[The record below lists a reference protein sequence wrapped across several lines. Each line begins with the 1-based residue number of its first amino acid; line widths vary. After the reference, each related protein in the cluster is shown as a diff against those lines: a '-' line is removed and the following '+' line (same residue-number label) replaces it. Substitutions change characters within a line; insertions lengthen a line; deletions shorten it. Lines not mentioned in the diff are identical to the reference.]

1 MASLQESVI
10 CGLNMGCNSTNR
22 TTIFGAGTGTIYDR
36 NSMIGYFAG
45 CSVSSYA
52 NTITGSRAGCNL
64 GAVNRTVLVGNLAG
78 VSVANG
84 GLVMIGSYAG
94 FLSNR
99 GSTGIGACS
108 LCGGYSTSYSSVAI
122 GTLSNPRRTSF
133 SVSVGAPSAFGAFGA
148 DGNVNLGWR
157 AGDFVYDRNNTFV
170 GARAGYTGGN
180 STNTTQI
187 GFNTY
192 GGDNQNN
199 CFVIGNCSSSN
210 AYAYASWTSV
220 SDLRDKKNIEN
231 LPNNLGLNFI
241 RKLRSVAFKYDY
253 REKYMFKCGFEFG
266 QKDGTLKEQ
275 KENYGFLAQ
284 QIENVTKELNVN
296 FDGVVYDK
304 FNDKYQVKILELIS
318 PIVKSIQ
325 ELNNELDIIEKQIG

>member
-1 MASLQESVI
+1 
-10 CGLNMGCNSTNR
+10 MGCNNSGSN
-22 TTIFGAGTGTIYDR
+22 TIFGAGIGAISQQ
-36 NSMIGYFAG
+36 NSLIGYFAG
-45 CSVSSYA
+45 CSISGDR
-52 NTITGSRAGCNL
+52 NTIIGSRAGCNL
-64 GAVNRTVLVGNLAG
+64 TAVGQIVAVGNLAG
-78 VSVANG
+78 ASVGNG
-84 GLVMIGSYAG
+84 GVVMIGSYAG
-94 FLSNR
+94 FLPSR

-122 GTLSNPRRTSF
+122 GVLSNPRRTSH
-133 SVSVGAPSAFGAFGA
+133 SVSVGAPSAFGAYGA

-157 AGDFVYDRNNTFV
+157 AGDFVYNRNNTFV

-180 STNTTQI
+180 SNNTTQI

-192 GGDNQNN
+192 GGDCQNN
-199 CFVIGNCSSSN
+199 CFVIGNYSSSN

-241 RKLRSVAFKYDY
+241 RKLRPVAFKYDY

-284 QIENVTKELNVN
+284 QIENVAKELNVN